1 MGSWLGLS
9 ASLWSQQSTAWL
21 CSSDSHANGK
31 FRGPMC
37 FECNEPCQGTSPRKT
52 AHVITDLL
60 RQNFITAS
68 AQTITRGRGT
78 QNKQLRNEE
87 QPTRPLFERPGTVAA
102 TGRPPGKSKPN
113 SERDGARRRSLSDR
127 RPSFGSSRC
136 LRVGLQTYGERE
148 VAGLGGVLRSSNL
161 AVLLIRR
168 VGVLNAF

>member
-37 FECNEPCQGTSPRKT
+37 FECNEPCQATSPRKT

-68 AQTITRGRGT
+68 AQTKQEAEEHRTSNYATRNNQPARFSNGQGRWRRLGDHQGRANQT
-78 QNKQLRNEE
+78 LRETAPGVE
-87 QPTRPLFERPGTVAA
+87 ACPIDVHPL
-102 TGRPPGKSKPN
+102 
-113 SERDGARRRSLSDR
+113 
-127 RPSFGSSRC
+127 
-136 LRVGLQTYGERE
+136 
-148 VAGLGGVLRSSNL
+148 
-161 AVLLIRR
+161 VLLAASVSGFKRTES
-168 VGVLNAF
+168 VK